1 MTTTK
6 LRPVKSV
13 ADYDAALIRI
23 EELMEI
29 EGRSDVETDEL
40 EVLAVLVEIYE
51 DAEFPMSVPSPI
63 AAIKFRMEQLDLSQS
78 DLVPVLGSRPKVSEI
93 LNGKRPLTLKMIRAL
108 HEHLNIPAAL
118 LIKEGGSLPDKPLI
132 DLDKF
137 PIKEIAK
144 RGWIVATNA
153 ADRVEEVLHDLIKCA
168 GGSNALPQALLRQG
182 GARENAKTDV
192 HALQAWCLYVLGQ
205 ARQMGLEG
213 KYQEGSITPDL
224 LREIARLSQFE
235 AGPKLAQE
243 KLAQYGIALVVAAHL
258 PKTYLDGAALK
269 TCDGVPV
276 VGMTLRYDRIDNFW
290 FCLLHE
296 LAHLGR
302 HFNNGA
308 DAFIDDLQLRDRDH
322 AVDDDREREADE
334 WAQEAL
340 IPQAEWAT
348 HPVRSVPSVVNVIS
362 LARTVGVNP
371 VIVAGRIRHE
381 RKNYRLLS
389 KLMGSNEV
397 RPLFTEVAT

>member
-1 MTTTK
+1 
-6 LRPVKSV
+6 
-13 ADYDAALIRI
+13 
-23 EELMEI
+23 
-29 EGRSDVETDEL
+29 
-40 EVLAVLVEIYE
+40 
-51 DAEFPMSVPSPI
+51 
-63 AAIKFRMEQLDLSQS
+63 
-78 DLVPVLGSRPKVSEI
+78 
-93 LNGKRPLTLKMIRAL
+93 
-108 HEHLNIPAAL
+108 
-118 LIKEGGSLPDKPLI
+118 
-132 DLDKF
+132 
-137 PIKEIAK
+137 
-144 RGWIVATNA
+144 
-153 ADRVEEVLHDLIKCA
+153 
-168 GGSNALPQALLRQG
+168 LRQG

-192 HALQAWCLYVLGQ
+192 HALQAWCLYVLCQ
-205 ARQMGLEG
+205 ARKMGLEG

-235 AGPKLAQE
+235 AGPKLAKE

-269 TCDGVPV
+269 TCDGIPV

-302 HFNNGA
+302 HFNNDT

-340 IPQAEWAT
+340 IPHTEWTT
-348 HPVRSVPSVVNVIS
+348 HPARSVPSGANVVS
-362 LARTVGVNP
+362 LARAVGVNP

-389 KLMGSNEV
+389 KFMGSNEV
-397 RPLFTEVAT
+397 RPLFMEGAT